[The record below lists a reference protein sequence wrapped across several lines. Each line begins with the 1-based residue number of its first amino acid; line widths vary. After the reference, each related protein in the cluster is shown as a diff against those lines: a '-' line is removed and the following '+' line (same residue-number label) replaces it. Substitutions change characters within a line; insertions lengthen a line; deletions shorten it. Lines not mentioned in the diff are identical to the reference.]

1 MILRTGIVVL
11 LVSLSFIGSQEVQ
24 AQGKKKNNKT
34 REVFSWVNEPTKAYK
49 NLPIDHETFRSESM
63 GTDVGY
69 CIYLPPGYAS
79 TKNIEKRY
87 PVVYYLHGG
96 RPGSE
101 LKSVGLSALID
112 EAIRSKRIS
121 PMIYVFINGGPMSHY
136 DYPQIP
142 NGQGESVFIKELV
155 PHVDATYRTV
165 SYTHLTLPTK
175 RIV

>member
-11 LVSLSFIGSQEVQ
+11 LVSLSLIGSQEVQ

-34 REVFSWVNEPTKAYK
+34 REVFSWVNKPTKAYE
-49 NLPIDHETFRSESM
+49 NLPIDHETFRSDSM

-79 TKNIEKRY
+79 TKNIQKRY

-101 LKSVGLSALID
+101 LKCLSMVA
-112 EAIRSKRIS
+112 
-121 PMIYVFINGGPMSHY
+121 P
-136 DYPQIP
+136 
-142 NGQGESVFIKELV
+142 
-155 PHVDATYRTV
+155 
-165 SYTHLTLPTK
+165 
-175 RIV
+175 